1 MERINDDTI
10 TLTSAEAD
18 MIAAFIFES
27 LYRDWDRH
35 TDHYICINV
44 TLDDGMKRMD
54 PQMYEFMQRLRAL

>member
-18 MIAAFIFES
+18 MIAES

-35 TDHYICINV
+35 TDNFIC
-44 TLDDGMKRMD
+44 TDPLDVGMKRMD